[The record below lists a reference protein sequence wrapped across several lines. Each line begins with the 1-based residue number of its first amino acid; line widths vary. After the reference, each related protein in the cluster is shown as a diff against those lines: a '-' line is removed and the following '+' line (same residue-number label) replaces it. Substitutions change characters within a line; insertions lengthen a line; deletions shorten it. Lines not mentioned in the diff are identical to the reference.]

1 MGRRSQD
8 RRIEGLG
15 RWVGPWL
22 TVVACLVIAW
32 AGFRA
37 VTILTGLSPFGEN
50 SWIPPSA
57 LPQLTQLELG
67 GSADP
72 RLQVTV
78 IPLWLRLL
86 SVLALLVS
94 AASAAAALW
103 WTRRIVARIGGG
115 EPFHPEV
122 IRSLRVTAIALIGG
136 ALLRPLVDV
145 ATIAGLM
152 NWASSQRGTSLGL
165 APPELSLTLLTVGLV
180 AACLLVAFRSG
191 ARLAEDAVGVV

>member
-1 MGRRSQD
+1 MGRHTRN
-8 RRIEGLG
+8 RHIAGLG

-22 TVVACLVIAW
+22 TFLTCLVVAW
-32 AGFRA
+32 AAFRA
-37 VTILTGLSPFGEN
+37 FTILTGLSPLGPD
-50 SWIPPSA
+50 SWIPPTA
-57 LPQLTQLELG
+57 LPQLLSLDFN
-67 GSADP
+67 GSPDP
-72 RLQVTV
+72 RLEVTV

-86 SVLALLVS
+86 SVLAIVVS

-103 WTRRIVARIGGG
+103 WTRGIVARIGGG

-122 IRSLRVTAIALIGG
+122 LRSLRAAAIVLTGG
-136 ALLRPLVDV
+136 ALLRPLVDL

-152 NWASSQRGTSLGL
+152 NWAGGQRGTSIGL